1 MSKVQLIADAG
12 STKVEWCLLN
22 EGKTK
27 TVLTSGVSPYFL
39 NGDQIVGLLEAE
51 LLPKLKN
58 AAVDEVFYYG
68 TGCLNPDNRKMVQK
82 SLRRLFREAKIQV
95 THDVEGAAR
104 GLCGRTKGI
113 ACILGTGASACYY
126 DGRKIQKN
134 SPGLGY
140 VLGDE
145 GSGAYLGR
153 KVIQYFLYNTF
164 DEDLRARFDAA
175 YVTNATEILERVYKQ
190 PLPNRYLA
198 GFAKFLA
205 DNRGHYMVEN
215 IIEDGL
221 NDFFFT
227 HLCKFQEA
235 WKHPI
240 SFVGSIA
247 FGFKDVL
254 KDLCSSY
261 SFELGKVLQKPM
273 KGLIAYHSGTI

>member
-1 MSKVQLIADAG
+1 MSNVQLIADAG

-22 EGKTK
+22 NGKTK

-39 NGDQIVGLLEAE
+39 NGDQIAALLTKE

-58 AAVDEVFYYG
+58 VVVDEVFYYG

-82 SLRRLFREAKIQV
+82 SLRGLFRSAKVQV
-95 THDVEGAAR
+95 WHDVEGAAR
-104 GLCGRTKGI
+104 GLCGRSKGI

-153 KVIQYFLYNTF
+153 KVIQYYLYNTF

-175 YVTNATEILERVYKQ
+175 YVTNAAEILERVYKQ

-235 WKHPI
+235 WKYPI
-240 SFVGSIA
+240 SFVGSVA

-254 KDLCSSY
+254 KELCSSY

-273 KGLIAYHSGTI
+273 KGLVEYHS

>member
-22 EGKTK
+22 NGKAK

-39 NGDQIVGLLEAE
+39 NGEQIIALLGKE

-82 SLRRLFREAKIQV
+82 SLRSLFRGAKVQV
-95 THDVEGAAR
+95 WHDVEGAAR
-104 GLCGRTKGI
+104 GLCGRSKGI
-113 ACILGTGASACYY
+113 ACILGTGSSTCYY

-134 SPGLGY
+134 APGLGY

-240 SFVGSIA
+240 NFVGSIA

-254 KDLCSSY
+254 KELCGSY

-273 KGLIAYHSGTI
+273 KGLIEYHS